1 MIGIFAGS
9 GNLPKE
15 IFLTLN
21 KRKIKYIIFNLSN
34 KKIKNSIKIQL
45 GQFGKILK
53 ILRENKIN
61 NVIFAGYVKRPDLS
75 TLKFDFK
82 AVTYLPKL
90 LKVFRRGDG
99 NILNFATQILKKK
112 QNKSN

>member
-15 IFLTLN
+15 IFLTLD
-21 KRKIKYIIFNLSN
+21 KTKIKYIIFNLSN

-53 ILRENKIN
+53 IL
-61 NVIFAGYVKRPDLS
+61 
-75 TLKFDFK
+75 T
-82 AVTYLPKL
+82 
-90 LKVFRRGDG
+90 
-99 NILNFATQILKKK
+99 KKK
-112 QNKSN
+112 V

>member
-15 IFLTLN
+15 IFSTLD
-21 KRKIKYIIFNLSN
+21 RTKIKYIVFNLSN

-45 GQFGKILK
+45 GQFGKILR
-53 ILRENKIN
+53 ILKQNKVN

-75 TLKFDFK
+75 SLKFDFK

-90 LKVFRRGDG
+90 LKVFRKGDG
-99 NILNFATQILKKK
+99 NILNFAT
-112 QNKSN
+112 